1 MGRRQKGSQEGRLNQ
16 GAWEQV
22 AERDNIIW
30 EVNWVIPQRRIK
42 NESGL
47 KEALKTTTGNALGA
61 RVANNSD
68 FGMEHR
74 RNSEKLNQRSFAT

>member
-22 AERDNIIW
+22 VERDNIIW
-30 EVNWVIPQRRIK
+30 EVNWVIPQHRIK

-47 KEALKTTTGNALGA
+47 KEALRGKGGKQFRFWDGT
-61 RVANNSD
+61 
-68 FGMEHR
+68 
-74 RNSEKLNQRSFAT
+74 SEEFRKN

>member
-30 EVNWVIPQRRIK
+30 EVNWVIPQHRIK

-47 KEALKTTTGNALGA
+47 KEALKTTT
-61 RVANNSD
+61 
-68 FGMEHR
+68 
-74 RNSEKLNQRSFAT
+74 